1 MHREGTRTSPTDA
14 STRATDTNYLDY
26 LTATNLPTD
35 YSAYLPAATG
45 DSGSGSGSGS
55 GSNNN
60 GNSVTPAMTAAPT
73 MTMPAS
79 ASFDMPP
86 PSIESVLATAI
97 PPSYLTAFANPT
109 SASSIIS
116 EIQHGHYPTWY
127 EQLPGSVKA
136 WLTSHYATAGPMATG
151 SSGSS
156 GAPHGNAAPTG
167 ALATSFMGA
176 VAILAAAVML

>member
-1 MHREGTRTSPTDA
+1 MHRKGNRISPTDT
-14 STRATDTNYLDY
+14 STRATETNYLDY

-45 DSGSGSGSGS
+45 GSGSGSGS
-55 GSNNN
+55 GNN
-60 GNSVTPAMTAAPT
+60 GNSITMPAMTAAPT
-73 MTMPAS
+73 MTMPAG

-97 PPSYLTAFANPT
+97 PPSYLTALANPT

-127 EQLPGSVKA
+127 EQLPSSVKA

-151 SSGSS
+151 SSGSG

>member
-1 MHREGTRTSPTDA
+1 MHRNDNRILPTDT
-14 STRATDTNYLDY
+14 SIRATDTNYLDF

-35 YSAYLPAATG
+35 YSAYLPAAT
-45 DSGSGSGSGS
+45 SGSGSGS

-60 GNSVTPAMTAAPT
+60 GNSVTMPAVTAAPT
-73 MTMPAS
+73 VTMPAG
-79 ASFDMPP
+79 ASFDTPP

-97 PPSYLTAFANPT
+97 PPSYLTALANPT
-109 SASSIIS
+109 SASSLIS

-156 GAPHGNAAPTG
+156 GSPHGNAAPTG